1 MAVKVLSKTM
11 DSTKLSS
18 EKSIFPF
25 SYAGSITLTQPVEF
39 ATVGKTKDGRI
50 YHHLW
55 GADEITTLLKEH
67 DLAKDDTGA
76 DGDRVIT

>member
-1 MAVKVLSKTM
+1 VRRVWFSILDRDANI
-11 DSTKLSS
+11 DSL
-18 EKSIFPF
+18 I
-25 SYAGSITLTQPVEF
+25 VEF

-67 DLAKDDTGA
+67 DLARDESGA
-76 DGDRVIT
+76 DGDRIIS

>member
-1 MAVKVLSKTM
+1 MV
-11 DSTKLSS
+11 
-18 EKSIFPF
+18 SI
-25 SYAGSITLTQPVEF
+25 VEF

-55 GADEITTLLKEH
+55 NADEITALLKEH

-76 DGDRVIT
+76 DGDRITS

>member
-1 MAVKVLSKTM
+1 VRRVSNFADV
-11 DSTKLSS
+11 
-18 EKSIFPF
+18 
-25 SYAGSITLTQPVEF
+25 SYVYINPNLFTVEF

-67 DLAKDDTGA
+67 DLAKDENA
-76 DGDRVIT
+76 DGDRIIS

>member
-1 MAVKVLSKTM
+1 LI
-11 DSTKLSS
+11 L
-18 EKSIFPF
+18 
-25 SYAGSITLTQPVEF
+25 TLFLVEF

-67 DLAKDDTGA
+67 DLAKDENV
-76 DGDRVIT
+76 DGDRIIT